1 MTQYARNSDFL
12 KGLGRVSRL
21 TLVVFSLLFLVA
33 LPGCSYVQS
42 FFAWL
47 GPPETG
53 VTNTPIRDSIVSR
66 LAPEV
71 RPIIDRL
78 LPGAQLSLSQ
88 AQGAV
93 ETVSARYKRSLAVE
107 ALNQPWE
114 GLSRA
119 ERQGLLLAELAEGR
133 AVNLPVLLDVLEAG
147 MDRTSA
153 FYKPVAVPATLTVND
168 LVTFM
173 LDSLEQASIH
183 RDKALAHLTEDE
195 RHFLFSHSQTL
206 AAQFTPQISH
216 VSTQMSARV
225 QADQRFA
232 ELLEEQVDYAN
243 LIAAAQVLARL
254 ANDRWARQLI
264 AVFGESPPLAKAP
277 PGITGTVLYAEE
289 TSYGMIVIGGTGSNT
304 YELDQRFGL
313 VIDLGGDDLYRGMIA
328 ASNEG
333 DHGNAV
339 VIDLGGNDTY
349 NGSPLGLATG
359 RLGVGLLIDQ
369 SGDDVYQ
376 LDMGSG
382 GAGIGGLGILFDAK
396 GNDVYMGSRLTQ
408 GAAIGGL
415 GLLFDASG
423 NDRYTSHGF
432 SIGFGGPQGV
442 GAVLD
447 LQGADQY
454 QCGNKIPS
462 AYNAEDAPT
471 AKPGDALFQYD
482 CFGLGAGSGKRILN
496 KRPEWER
503 YNLAGGWGLLLDIE
517 GNDRYLSANF
527 SQGHGY
533 FFGTGLFL
541 DLDGN
546 DEYLAA
552 RYGQGSSAHY
562 GVGFFNDR
570 RGADRYGS
578 SGPFYNGGVAW
589 DHGVSMMIDSGLD
602 GDLYAHALS
611 TGLGKADYSG
621 WGLFIDEGGDDRY
634 QLKEGF
640 GHSSEHG
647 FGAFFDL
654 KGQDTYDLPQNAVAQ
669 PDYRP
674 TNNKVTLYPDGGLFV
689 DR

>member
-1 MTQYARNSDFL
+1 M
-12 KGLGRVSRL
+12 
-21 TLVVFSLLFLVA
+21 
-33 LPGCSYVQS
+33 
-42 FFAWL
+42 
-47 GPPETG
+47 
-53 VTNTPIRDSIVSR
+53 
-66 LAPEV
+66 
-71 RPIIDRL
+71 
-78 LPGAQLSLSQ
+78 
-88 AQGAV
+88 
-93 ETVSARYKRSLAVE
+93 
-107 ALNQPWE
+107 
-114 GLSRA
+114 
-119 ERQGLLLAELAEGR
+119 
-133 AVNLPVLLDVLEAG
+133 
-147 MDRTSA
+147 
-153 FYKPVAVPATLTVND
+153 
-168 LVTFM
+168 
-173 LDSLEQASIH
+173 
-183 RDKALAHLTEDE
+183 AHLTDDE
-195 RHFLFSHSQTL
+195 RRFLFAHGQTL
-206 AAQFTPQISH
+206 AEQFTPQISNM
-216 VSTQMSARV
+216 SAQTSARV

-254 ANDRWARQLI
+254 ANDPWARQLT
-264 AVFGESPPLAKAP
+264 AVFGQAQAVAKAP
-277 PGITGTVLYAEE
+277 AGITGTVIYAEE
-289 TSYGMIVIGGTGSNT
+289 TPYGMIVIGGTGSNT
-304 YELDQRFGL
+304 YELDQRFGV
-313 VIDLGGDDLYRGMIA
+313 VIDLGGDDVYRGMIA
-328 ASNEG
+328 ASTDA

-339 VIDLGGNDTY
+339 VIDLSGNDTY

-369 SGDDVYQ
+369 AGDDVYQ

-382 GAGIGGLGILFDAK
+382 GASFGGLGILLDAK

-432 SIGFGGPQGV
+432 SVGFGGPQGV
-442 GAVLD
+442 GAVID
-447 LQGADQY
+447 LQGQDQY
-454 QCGNKIPS
+454 QCGNKFPS

-482 CFGLGAGSGKRILN
+482 CFGLGTGSGKRILT
-496 KRPEWER
+496 KRAEWEA

-517 GNDRYLSANF
+517 GNDRYQSANF

-546 DEYLAA
+546 DEYVAA
-552 RYGQGSSAHY
+552 RYGHGSSAHY

-589 DHGVSMMIDSGLD
+589 DHGVSIMIDSGLD
-602 GDLYAHALS
+602 GDLYALTLS
-611 TGLGKADYSG
+611 TGLGKADYTG
-621 WGLFIDEGGDDRY
+621 WGIFIDEGGDDRY

-640 GHSSEHG
+640 GNSSEHG

-654 KGQDTYDLPQNAVAQ
+654 KGHDIYDSPQNAVAQ
-669 PDYRP
+669 GDHRP
-674 TNNKVTLYPDGGLFV
+674 MNSKVILYTDGGLVV